1 MKSFRSSIPLS
12 VSAVIAA
19 IALATGYFVIQIDGE
34 AQRQATVEQM
44 RVGVIAAAILIAVI
58 FALAAG
64 AFLAARRRT
73 VRELELK
80 EAAIASSVTA
90 IAFCDTGCRLTY
102 ANRAFREMWGFGE
115 EDELLGRQTTE
126 LWEYPEDAKAVTA
139 EVLANGHWSGEL
151 IGRRKDGRTMFVR
164 LTASLIPGG
173 DGCGASLVGSFV
185 DVTETRRA
193 ERLREGEQRI
203 MALIAGEVPLTE
215 VLEQICLTIEG
226 QSEGGLCSVLLA
238 DADGSHLRHGA
249 APSLPDDYNRI
260 IDGTR
265 IGPAVGSC
273 GTAAHERRQVIVAD
287 IATDPLWAKY
297 RKLPLAHGLRAS
309 WSSPIFASTGELLGT
324 FALYYRTVRRPTD
337 DELRLIERAAS
348 LASIAIERAR
358 EREALEANIRFLKV
372 LIDTIPSPVYYKNSA
387 GVYLTCNRAF
397 MTSLG
402 VREEEVV
409 GKTIYDLLPREV
421 AESYAEM
428 DRQLISSPG
437 IQVFE
442 SNVTWVDGSH
452 EVMFTKA
459 TFCHQD
465 GRVEGIVGIIVDIT
479 KVKNAEREIRALQR
493 QQQAIL
499 DNIPD
504 LVWLKDAESRFIA
517 VNEAFARSCN
527 STPAALVGK
536 DDLDVWPRDLAEL
549 YRQDDRQVM
558 ALRQRKRIEEPLEEA
573 SGERRWIETIKT
585 PVIDEGGNVVGT
597 TGIARDIEGRKRA
610 EEALRESEER
620 FRGLFEQNED
630 AIVLL
635 RRESF
640 KVLDVNPA
648 AERLFGYSRDEL
660 GRQSPWSFFSPEAY
674 ATFIRAVP
682 PRGESAPFYLDRLG
696 TARKSGEAIIVSI
709 WGKIIRLRDEEVIYC
724 SIRNITDRVRL
735 EEESRNIQ
743 ARLIHANKMTSLG
756 ILVSGIAH
764 EINNP
769 NTFIQGNAG
778 ILERIWLD
786 VMPLLVRHR
795 QSADNVTLGGLPA
808 DEVERIVPRLLLGL
822 REGSRRISAIVGN
835 LKNFAREDKA
845 AGHAPID
852 VNKIIRDAALILS
865 HHIHRHT
872 DIFQLRLDDTLPPA
886 LGKAQ
891 QVEQVVINLI
901 MNGLQAL
908 PGKEAGL
915 TVATRVDR
923 AAAAVVITVRDE
935 GEGMSGEVMARLTEP
950 FFSTRL
956 ERGGTGL
963 GLSICASIME
973 EHDGALRFE
982 SSPGAGTTATVTLPL
997 APPGASP
1004 G

>member
-1 MKSFRSSIPLS
+1 MKSFRNSIPLS

-19 IALATGYFVIQIDGE
+19 LVLATWHFVIRLDGE
-34 AQRQATVEQM
+34 AHRQATVEQM
-44 RVGVIAAAILIAVI
+44 RIEVIAAATLIAII

-64 AFLAARRRT
+64 VFLALRRRT
-73 VRELELK
+73 V
-80 EAAIASSVTA
+80 
-90 IAFCDTGCRLTY
+90 
-102 ANRAFREMWGFGE
+102 
-115 EDELLGRQTTE
+115 
-126 LWEYPEDAKAVTA
+126 
-139 EVLANGHWSGEL
+139 
-151 IGRRKDGRTMFVR
+151 
-164 LTASLIPGG
+164 
-173 DGCGASLVGSFV
+173 
-185 DVTETRRA
+185 
-193 ERLREGEQRI
+193 REGEQRI
-203 MALIAGEVPLTE
+203 MTLIAGEAPLAE
-215 VLEQICLTIEG
+215 VLERICLTIEG
-226 QSEGGLCSVLLA
+226 QSDGGLCSVLLA

-249 APSLPDDYNRI
+249 APSLPCDYNRV

-265 IGPAVGSC
+265 IGPAIGSC

-297 RKLPLAHGLRAS
+297 RRLPLAHGLRAC

-324 FALYYRTVRRPTD
+324 FAIYYRCVRRPTD
-337 DELRLIERAAS
+337 DELRQIERATS

-358 EREALEANIRFLKV
+358 GREALEAHLRSLK
-372 LIDTIPSPVYYKNSA
+372 
-387 GVYLTCNRAF
+387 
-397 MTSLG
+397 
-402 VREEEVV
+402 
-409 GKTIYDLLPREV
+409 
-421 AESYAEM
+421 
-428 DRQLISSPG
+428 
-437 IQVFE
+437 
-442 SNVTWVDGSH
+442 
-452 EVMFTKA
+452 
-459 TFCHQD
+459 
-465 GRVEGIVGIIVDIT
+465 
-479 KVKNAEREIRALQR
+479 ALQR

-504 LVWLKDAESRFIA
+504 LVWLKDTESRFIA
-517 VNEAFARSCN
+517 VNEAFARSCG

-536 DDLDVWPRDLAEL
+536 NDLDVWPRDLAEL
-549 YRQDDRQVM
+549 YRQDDRLVM
-558 ALRQRKRIEEPLEEA
+558 ALRQRKWIEEALEAA

-597 TGIARDIEGRKRA
+597 TGIARDIHGRKRT

-640 KVLDVNPA
+640 KVLDANPA
-648 AERLFGYSRDEL
+648 AERLFGCSRDEL

-682 PRGESAPFYLDRLG
+682 SRGDNAPFYLDRLG

-735 EEESRNIQ
+735 EEESRSIQ
-743 ARLIHANKMTSLG
+743 ARLIHANKMASLG

-786 VMPLLVRHR
+786 VLPILERHR
-795 QSADNVTLGGLPA
+795 QSTGNLSLGGLPA

-835 LKNFAREDKA
+835 LKNFAREDRA

-872 DIFQLRLDDTLPPA
+872 DAFQLRLDDILPPA

-963 GLSICASIME
+963 GLSICASIVQ
-973 EHDGALRFE
+973 EHDGTLRFE
-982 SSPGAGTTATVTLPL
+982 SAPGAGTTATVTLPL
-997 APPGASP
+997 APPGVPA